1 MRKILTILSLLAV
14 LGNQQTIAQTNTDE
28 KDIKNRLENYFKDY
42 KAPGAQ
48 VSKNAHL
55 KDLLIDDE
63 EETITVTAN
72 DAFAE
77 QTFTTDLVERIYQQI
92 KEILPKPYDEYFLT
106 VNTHNY
112 ELKELVPNRLRKH
125 KDKERMWGDI
135 DYKGEPWVKN
145 ISLPYEITEG
155 LQGRH
160 LSLWASH
167 GRYFDKKKLQW
178 EWQRP
183 KLFATTEDLFTQTIV
198 VPYLI
203 PMLEN
208 AGAIVFTPR
217 ERAWQKEEIIIDN
230 DGSKRNYLEATSH
243 GKWTN
248 TPRVGF
254 AYHDS
259 AYVDNEN
266 PFEAGTARMVKT
278 TNNKSRYS
286 LASYQPDF
294 PKEGRYAV
302 YVSYQTL
309 DNSIDNAEYTV
320 WHKGERTVF
329 HVNQKMGGGTW
340 VYLGTFAFDQGYSEF
355 NRVTITNQSNQS
367 GVVTTDAVRFG
378 GGMGNIKRGESVS
391 GMPRAV
397 EGARYYA
404 QWAGMPYSV
413 YSSREGTDD
422 YADDINVRSNMTNYL
437 AGGSPFL
444 PDTTGLCVPIE
455 LSLAI
460 HSDAGYAKDGTGLIG
475 TLAVATT
482 NYNDGKLPTGLSRL
496 ASRDLADALLTN
508 VTTELQNKY
517 GRWNKRDLFD
527 RNYSE
532 TRVPA
537 IPSVIIETMSHQN
550 FPDMRYGQDPN
561 FRFTLA
567 RIIYKTLLRYVAQQH
582 DLSVVVTPLAPDN
595 FHMEMMKNKVRLSWE
610 AVKDPQEPSA
620 NPSGYI
626 VYTSVGGADF
636 DNGTFVRDQNYE
648 TELQADIL
656 YHFKVTAANKG
667 GQSFP
672 TEVLSAYYHPD
683 AKKTVMIVNG
693 FHRLSS
699 PAIRNDGMEQ
709 GFDLDDD
716 PGVTYGTTAGWLGR
730 QRNFDRNKMGIA
742 SENGM
747 GWSSSELAG
756 KFIAGNDF
764 NYVSC
769 HAKAI
774 ASALEYNIVS
784 ASSKALETGKVR
796 LKDYAL
802 VDLILG
808 LERSDRHSL
817 VYYKTFTPALRS
829 ALQNYTRRGGAL
841 LVSGAYIGT
850 DIAGSEDEKFVSQTL
865 KCTFGGRNT
874 SSSDTVEGMGT
885 QIPYYNTLNEE
896 HYAATATDVLNP
908 VQPAYAVMR
917 YADGQDAAVA
927 YKGKDY
933 RSFTMGFPFEC
944 IKSEQKQGSIM
955 RGILNYLLK

>member
-444 PDTTGLCVPIE
+444 PDTTGLRVPIE

-742 SENGM
+742 NENGM

>member
-444 PDTTGLCVPIE
+444 PDTTGLRVPIE

-482 NYNDGKLPTGLSRL
+482 NYNNGKLPTGLSRL

-742 SENGM
+742 NENGM